1 MSDATF
7 TSWHPRVLQVESEG
21 SQPSPKELR
30 EQAQEEGYAQGYAEG
45 LEAGRKESN
54 IQANAKIAQ
63 LQSLVD
69 ALDRPF
75 HQQELKVSEYLL
87 SLVSTICSS
96 ILRRELS
103 TDAERIRDTLD
114 RALELLSGER
124 GQVTLLLH
132 PDDIAAVTD
141 TWSDDFGELRVE
153 PAPDVIRGG
162 CRIHRNDSLVDATV
176 ETQLRNTIMDL
187 ARIPG
192 PVGSSGEPGDLLDG
206 AEVQSVINRLEAG
219 GNDSE

>member
-132 PDDIAAVTD
+132 PDDMAAVTD

>member
-1 MSDATF
+1 MSDVMF

-30 EQAQEEGYAQGYAEG
+30 EQAQSEGYAQGYAEG
-45 LEAGRKESN
+45 LEAGQKESE
-54 IQANAKIAQ
+54 IQANAKVAQ
-63 LQSLVD
+63 LQSLID

-75 HQQELKVSEYLL
+75 HQKELEVSEYLL
-87 SLVSTICSS
+87 AVVSMVCSS

-103 TDAERIRDTLD
+103 TDAERIRETLD

-132 PDDIAAVTD
+132 PDDVAAVTD
-141 TWSDDFGELRVE
+141 AWAEDLGELRVE
-153 PAPDVIRGG
+153 STPNVIRGG
-162 CRIHRNDSLVDATV
+162 CRIQRNDSLVDASI
-176 ETQLRNTIMDL
+176 ETQLRNIIIEL

-206 AEVQSVINRLEAG
+206 AEVESTINRLEVG
-219 GNDSE
+219 ENDGE

>member
-1 MSDATF
+1 MSDVMF
-7 TSWHPRVLQVESEG
+7 TSWHPRVLEVESEG
-21 SQPSPKELR
+21 SQLSPSELR
-30 EQAQEEGYAQGYAEG
+30 EQAQKEGYAQGYTEG
-45 LEAGRKESN
+45 LEAGQKESE
-54 IQANAKIAQ
+54 IQANAKVAQ

-87 SLVSTICSS
+87 SIVSTVCSS

-103 TDAERIRDTLD
+103 TDAERIRETLD

-132 PDDIAAVTD
+132 PDDVAAVTD
-141 TWSDDFGELRVE
+141 AWADDLGELRVE
-153 PAPDVIRGG
+153 STPNVIRGG
-162 CRIHRNDSLVDATV
+162 CRIQRNDSLVDASI
-176 ETQLRNTIMDL
+176 ETQLRNIIIEL

-206 AEVQSVINRLEAG
+206 TEVESTINRLEVG
-219 GNDSE
+219 ENDGE

>member
-1 MSDATF
+1 MSDVMF
-7 TSWHPRVLQVESEG
+7 TSWHPRVLEVESEG
-21 SQPSPKELR
+21 SQPSPSELR
-30 EQAQEEGYAQGYAEG
+30 EQAQKEGYAQGYTEG
-45 LEAGRKESN
+45 LEAGQKESE
-54 IQANAKIAQ
+54 IQANAKVAQ

-87 SLVSTICSS
+87 SIVSTVCSS

-103 TDAERIRDTLD
+103 TDAERIRETLD

-132 PDDIAAVTD
+132 PDDVAAVTD
-141 TWSDDFGELRVE
+141 AWADDLGELRVE
-153 PAPDVIRGG
+153 STPNVIRGG
-162 CRIHRNDSLVDATV
+162 CRIQRNDSLVDASI
-176 ETQLRNTIMDL
+176 ETQLRNIIIEL

-206 AEVQSVINRLEAG
+206 AEVESTINRLEVG
-219 GNDSE
+219 ENDGE

>member
-1 MSDATF
+1 MSDVMF
-7 TSWHPRVLQVESEG
+7 TSWHPRVLEVESEG
-21 SQPSPKELR
+21 SQPSPSELR
-30 EQAQEEGYAQGYAEG
+30 EQAQKEGFAQGYTEG
-45 LEAGRKESN
+45 LEAGQKESE
-54 IQANAKIAQ
+54 IQANAKVAQ

-87 SLVSTICSS
+87 SIVSTVCGS

-103 TDAERIRDTLD
+103 TDAERIRETLD

-132 PDDIAAVTD
+132 PDDMAAVTD
-141 TWSDDFGELRVE
+141 AWSDDLGELRVE
-153 PAPDVIRGG
+153 STPNVIRGG
-162 CRIHRNDSLVDATV
+162 CRIQRNDSLVDATI
-176 ETQLRNTIMDL
+176 ETQLRNIITEL

-206 AEVQSVINRLEAG
+206 AEVESTINRLEVG
-219 GNDSE
+219 ENDSE

>member
-1 MSDATF
+1 MSDVMF

-30 EQAQEEGYAQGYAEG
+30 EQAQSEGYAQGYAEG
-45 LEAGRKESN
+45 LEAGQKESE
-54 IQANAKIAQ
+54 IQATAKISQ

-75 HQQELKVSEYLL
+75 NQQELKVSEYLL
-87 SLVSTICSS
+87 SLVSAVCSS

-103 TDAERIRDTLD
+103 TDAERIRETLD

-132 PDDIAAVTD
+132 PDDMAAVTD
-141 TWSDDFGELRVE
+141 AWSDDLGELRVE
-153 PAPDVIRGG
+153 STPNVIRGG
-162 CRIHRNDSLVDATV
+162 CRIQRNDSLVDASI
-176 ETQLRNTIMDL
+176 ETQLRNIIIEL

-206 AEVQSVINRLEAG
+206 AEVESTINRLEVG
-219 GNDSE
+219 ENDGE

>member
-1 MSDATF
+1 MSDVMF

-30 EQAQEEGYAQGYAEG
+30 EQAQKEGYAQGYTEG
-45 LEAGRKESN
+45 LEAGQKESE

-75 HQQELKVSEYLL
+75 HNTELKVSEYLL
-87 SLVSTICSS
+87 SLVSAICGSV
-96 ILRRELS
+96 LRRELS
-103 TDAERIRDTLD
+103 TDAERIRETLD
-114 RALELLSGER
+114 QALELLSGER

-132 PDDIAAVTD
+132 PDDMAAVTD
-141 TWSDDFGELRVE
+141 AWSDDLGEPRVE

-162 CRIHRNDSLVDATV
+162 CRIQRNDSLVDATI
-176 ETQLRNTIMDL
+176 ETQLRNIIMDL

-206 AEVQSVINRLEAG
+206 PEVESTINRLEAG
-219 GNDSE
+219 GNDSD

>member
-124 GQVTLLLH
+124 GQVTLLLP
-132 PDDIAAVTD
+132 PDDMAAVTD
-141 TWSDDFGELRVE
+141 TWSDDLGELRVE

>member
-1 MSDATF
+1 MSDAMF

-30 EQAQEEGYAQGYAEG
+30 EQAQKEGYDQGYAEG
-45 LEAGRKESN
+45 LAAGQKESE

-63 LQSLVD
+63 LESLVD

-114 RALELLSGER
+114 CALELLSGER

-132 PDDIAAVTD
+132 PDDMAAVSD
-141 TWSDDFGELRVE
+141 TWADDLDELRVE

-162 CRIHRNDSLVDATV
+162 CRIHRNDSLVDATI

-192 PVGSSGEPGDLLDG
+192 PVGSSGEPGEPLDR
-206 AEVQSVINRLEAG
+206 AKVESVINRLEAG
-219 GNDSE
+219 GNDGE

>member
-54 IQANAKIAQ
+54 IQANAKVAQ

-75 HQQELKVSEYLL
+75 HQKELKVSEYLL

-132 PDDIAAVTD
+132 PDDMAAVTD
-141 TWSDDFGELRVE
+141 TWSDDLGELRVE

>member
-1 MSDATF
+1 MSDVMF
-7 TSWHPRVLQVESEG
+7 TSWRPRVLQVESEG

-30 EQAQEEGYAQGYAEG
+30 EQAQSEGYAQGYAEG
-45 LEAGRKESN
+45 LEAGQKESE
-54 IQANAKIAQ
+54 IRANAKVAQ

-69 ALDRPF
+69 ALNRPF
-75 HQQELKVSEYLL
+75 DQEELKVSEYLL
-87 SLVSTICSS
+87 SLVSTVCSS

-103 TDAERIRDTLD
+103 TDAERIRETLD

-132 PDDIAAVTD
+132 PDDVAAVTD
-141 TWSDDFGELRVE
+141 AWADDSGELRVE

-162 CRIHRNDSLVDATV
+162 CRLQRNDSLVDATI

-192 PVGSSGEPGDLLDG
+192 PVGSSGEPGDPLDG
-206 AEVQSVINRLEAG
+206 AEVESTINRLEAG

>member
-103 TDAERIRDTLD
+103 TDAERIRDALD

-132 PDDIAAVTD
+132 PDDMAAVTD
-141 TWSDDFGELRVE
+141 TWSDDLGELRVE

-187 ARIPG
+187 ARVPG
-192 PVGSSGEPGDLLDG
+192 PVGSSGEPGDVLDG
-206 AEVQSVINRLEAG
+206 AEVESTSNRLEAG